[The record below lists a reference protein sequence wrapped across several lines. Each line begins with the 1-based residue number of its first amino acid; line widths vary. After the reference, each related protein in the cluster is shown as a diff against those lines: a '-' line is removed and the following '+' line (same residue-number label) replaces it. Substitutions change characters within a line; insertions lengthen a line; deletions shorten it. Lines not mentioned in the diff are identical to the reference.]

1 MQKIRVKIRGYDFRV
16 VDKATD
22 KICKTVIETGAQV
35 IGPIPLPNKR
45 WKIAVHKSPHI
56 DAKSKEHF
64 GLTEHVRLVDIISI
78 NPNTIEAM
86 AHLQV
91 PAGVSI
97 EIKN

>member
-1 MQKIRVKIRGYDFRV
+1 MQKIRVKIRGFDFRV
-16 VDKATD
+16 VDKATE
-22 KICKTVIETGAQV
+22 KICRTVIDTGAQV
-35 IGPIPLPNKR
+35 VGPVPLPNKR

-64 GLTEHVRLVDIISI
+64 GLTEHVRLIDIIEI
-78 NPNTIEAM
+78 NPSTIEAI

-91 PAGVSI
+91 PAGVNI